1 MGQGEDIRNHESTLD
16 QDQEDNDV
24 NEEDSM
30 MMRTVPG
37 IPDLC
42 EQIIVVR
49 LQRAPDLHGPH
60 SCQVSGVRSSQ
71 YQISRA
77 GRLLMNLTLIEN

>member
-1 MGQGEDIRNHESTLD
+1 MIMMMMM
-16 QDQEDNDV
+16 
-24 NEEDSM
+24 M

-60 SCQVSGVRSSQ
+60 RCQVSGVRSSQ

-77 GRLLMNLTLIEN
+77 GRLLMNLRLIKN

>member
-1 MGQGEDIRNHESTLD
+1 
-16 QDQEDNDV
+16 
-24 NEEDSM
+24 M
-30 MMRTVPG
+30 MMKTVPG

-49 LQRAPDLHGPH
+49 LQRAPDLHGRH

-71 YQISRA
+71 YQMSKA
-77 GRLLMNLTLIEN
+77 GRLLMNLTLIKN